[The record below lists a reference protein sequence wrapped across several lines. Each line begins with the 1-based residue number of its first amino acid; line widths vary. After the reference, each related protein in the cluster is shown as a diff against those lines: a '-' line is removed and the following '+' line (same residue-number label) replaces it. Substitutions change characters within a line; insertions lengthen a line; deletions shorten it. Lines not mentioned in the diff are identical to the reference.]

1 MVMENH
7 DVLSFTPIEHPDPRV
22 QRVGFDLT
30 DPYVEQCWGPVVGPS
45 ATLLLRRMPT
55 LWTERV
61 PATITHGEL
70 SRTLGLGAG
79 AGANSRLMHSIDRLV
94 RYRLATWH
102 EKGQSLDVYQQA
114 PGLLPHQLERLPE
127 WTRQAHARL
136 LDAHVQRIGERDET
150 APKVAAI
157 TARLDRLQHPRSIDA
172 ATPTAPTRAVGR

>member
-1 MVMENH
+1 MENH
-7 DVLSFTPIEHPDPRV
+7 TVLTFTPVDHPDTRV

-55 LWTERV
+55 LWTARV

-79 AGANSRLMHSIDRLV
+79 GGANSRLMHSIDRLV
-94 RYRLATWH
+94 RYGFATWH
-102 EKGQSLDVYQQA
+102 EQGESLDVYRQT

-127 WTRQAHARL
+127 WTQQAHERL
-136 LDAHVQRIGERDET
+136 LGAHVQRISEHDET

-157 TARLDRLQHPRSIDA
+157 TARLDRLQRP
-172 ATPTAPTRAVGR
+172 RAVEQAPPNAPARAIGQ